1 MNAFDAAK
9 EKWSAYTE
17 RFEHHTYANG
27 IDTKDEK
34 KLVSV
39 FLAIVGSSTYDLLR
53 NLVAYIVRYIDEGN
67 DQV

>member
-17 RFEHHTYANG
+17 RFEHYTYANG

-39 FLAIVGSSTYDLLR
+39 FLAIVGSST
-53 NLVAYIVRYIDEGN
+53 
-67 DQV
+67 